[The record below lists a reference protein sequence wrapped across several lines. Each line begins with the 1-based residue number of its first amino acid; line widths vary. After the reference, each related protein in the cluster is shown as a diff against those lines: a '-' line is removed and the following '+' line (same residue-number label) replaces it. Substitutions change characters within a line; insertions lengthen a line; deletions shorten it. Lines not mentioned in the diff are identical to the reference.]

1 MHTMANQDQ
10 TKGKQ
15 EPEREGE
22 FAVAMRLTGPI
33 GGVGGIGEIGDRLDF
48 IKCKIKCGWNC
59 RDCFPLIGCVD
70 YFCCEL
76 SDCTIEI

>member
-1 MHTMANQDQ
+1 MMANQ
-10 TKGKQ
+10 GKQ
-15 EPEREGE
+15 QESTPGEPE

-33 GGVGGIGEIGDRLDF
+33 GGLGGIGDLGGRLDF
-48 IKCKIKCGWNC
+48 IKCKIKCGFNC
-59 RDCFPLIGCVD
+59 RDCFPIIGCVD